1 VTGEST
7 LRGSLD
13 EDFVPP
19 EGCGFCRKPIE
30 EDCIRLG
37 MFNRWHPACLICIIC
52 GDKAGQ
58 PFVNREEAAISDEG
72 HKEENSASAP
82 SGTVS
87 AIRNKRLAPR
97 VDEFF
102 YEPVQTLQT
111 PSDIFCLVHRR
122 ATCKNGFKVVSRLEQ
137 YAFLLHI
144 ALRRLYVHFRV
155 HHDLPSGEFSS
166 PVISMEAD

>member
-1 VTGEST
+1 MTDVKLEVTGEST

-19 EGCGFCRKPIE
+19 EGCGLCRQPVE

-37 MFNRWHPACLICIIC
+37 MFNRWHPACLICVVC

-58 PFVNREEAAISDEG
+58 PAITRDEAIASDDGQKDEV
-72 HKEENSASAP
+72 ATTAL

-87 AIRNKRLAPR
+87 VIGNKRSAPR

-102 YEPVQTLQT
+102 YEPVQALQV
-111 PSDIFCLVHRR
+111 PENIFCLVHRS
-122 ATCKNGFKVVSRLEQ
+122 ATCKHGFKVVSRLEQ

-155 HHDLPSGEFSS
+155 HHDLPSGELF
-166 PVISMEAD
+166 